1 MGVIRVGGT
10 EGVAGKSLDWELKTL
25 GGTRLVSWRELRE
38 GLRTGRYSGIE
49 SVRRLDG
56 DWGPLFG
63 RPMYREVFGGQDEP
77 RDHAKA
83 RASARIQ
90 RLRRW
95 MGACLAACAA
105 CLVVGLP
112 IFTGGVITQ
121 VTLVAGLALGLAA
134 GLLRLRSAMHAYELD
149 TLTERC
155 IPPVTAPPP
164 IPEDWA
170 ALAAADEVEHTLR
183 QAHEAPPEG

>member
-1 MGVIRVGGT
+1 MGVIRVGGS
-10 EGVAGKSLDWELKTL
+10 EGVAGRSLEWELKTL
-25 GGTRLVSWRELRE
+25 GGTRVVSWRDLRE

-83 RASARIQ
+83 RAAARIQ
-90 RLRRW
+90 RLQRW
-95 MGACLAACAA
+95 MGACLVGCITS
-105 CLVVGLP
+105 LVVGLP
-112 IFTGGVITQ
+112 FLTGGVVTQ
-121 VTLVAGLALGLAA
+121 VCLVLGLALGLAS
-134 GLLRLRSAMHAYELD
+134 GLLRLRTAMHAHELA
-149 TLTERC
+149 TLTERL
-155 IPPVTAPPP
+155 IPPVREPPP
-164 IPEDWA
+164 IDPDWA

-183 QAHEAPPEG
+183 ERAEE